1 MKLLIAAFLAGH
13 ALIHASYLSPAPA
26 QTAGGPEWPF
36 AMGRSWLVTGL
47 HLEPRLV
54 TWMGTL
60 LVVTTV
66 AVLLLAALATLGIG
80 VPAAWWPF
88 LVTAGAGLS
97 IATLGVFF
105 HPWLILGLVIDA
117 VLLWSVLVAD
127 WMPATGS

>member
-26 QTAGGPEWPF
+26 QTACGPEWPF

>member
-1 MKLLIAAFLAGH
+1 MNLLIAAFLAAH

-36 AMGRSWLVTGL
+36 TMGRSWLVTGL

-54 TWMGTL
+54 TSIGTL
-60 LVVTTV
+60 LIVTTV
-66 AVLLLAALATLGIG
+66 AVLLLAALATVGIG
-80 VPAAWWPF
+80 MPSAWWPY

-97 IATLGVFF
+97 IASLAIFF
-105 HPWLILGLVIDA
+105 HPWLILGLAIDA

-127 WMPATGS
+127 WMPAASS